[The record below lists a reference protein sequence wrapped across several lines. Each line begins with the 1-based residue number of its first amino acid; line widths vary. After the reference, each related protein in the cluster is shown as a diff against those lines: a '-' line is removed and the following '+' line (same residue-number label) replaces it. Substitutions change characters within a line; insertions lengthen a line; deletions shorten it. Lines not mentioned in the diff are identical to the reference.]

1 MPNTETMTNAIRHT
15 ALGAVVAA
23 LGCVGFASAP
33 GAETAPSPPNAAP
46 GAAPSG
52 ARLAGTWTILSGTK
66 KPREGNR
73 SEGTTYRFEEAGK
86 VTVGGAKQCAYRFE
100 GVELII
106 DCDGALMQGRV
117 VFPDPETMVW
127 TVAAGEDIRLKKR

>member
-1 MPNTETMTNAIRHT
+1 MGKAIRHA
-15 ALGAVVAA
+15 ALRAVVAA
-23 LGCVGFASAP
+23 LGCVGFASTPWADTQP
-33 GAETAPSPPNAAP
+33 VPPNSAP

-52 ARLAGTWTILSGTK
+52 ARLVGTWTILSGTK
-66 KPREGNR
+66 KPREGNK

-100 GVELII
+100 GADIVI
-106 DCDGALMQGRV
+106 DCDGALMKGRV

-127 TVAAGEDIRLKKR
+127 TDAAGEDIRLKKR